1 MYRGRNFSSIMK
13 RRGGGSFFC
22 NLHQINWIH
31 IDFQCSLLTFNWLN
45 DLTKNV
51 YKQIRVSMRTKT
63 FAKKCEH
70 FCSYFEF
77 FRETDLSKILQK
89 SETFRIF
96 RELTKCEKMWNYR
109 RNCFYSESFS
119 FCTSPHFFFSL
130 SFYPFTLA
138 LITFHPSPFYLSI
151 QNKIGVLTWI
161 F

>member
-1 MYRGRNFSSIMK
+1 MYRGRNFRSIMK

-109 RNCFYSESFS
+109 RN
-119 FCTSPHFFFSL
+119 FFSRNDLPFPLETL
-130 SFYPFTLA
+130 SQTDLDLWKAFDSLKFSLFA
-138 LITFHPSPFYLSI
+138 FIRVF
-151 QNKIGVLTWI
+151 
-161 F
+161 